1 MASLLILVP
10 VLTVLC
16 SEDLFCAH
24 DFKGI
29 PHFLFSVQVLSVQ
42 HIWFYIESFDP
53 FGGEYCKE
61 LSMDGFGIFYMQLP
75 SFISSIY

>member
-42 HIWFYIESFDP
+42 HIWFYIEILNPS
-53 FGGEYCKE
+53 
-61 LSMDGFGIFYMQLP
+61 GIE
-75 SFISSIY
+75 ICAWC